1 MTKKIISIYSLSK
14 EYTSNNN
21 SIVILKDI
29 SFELYQGD
37 IISIVGPS
45 GSGKSTFLNILG
57 LLDSSFKGQ
66 YNFLN
71 KNIKNISND
80 EKNIIRN
87 DSIGFVHQFFHL
99 IPELNILENVTL
111 PNLIQC
117 NKVSDSIKKA
127 KSILISFDLQ
137 DKIHSKPYNLSGGEK
152 QRVAIAR
159 ALINKPSIII
169 ADEMTGNLDEKIS
182 DSIFEFFLEQIRINN
197 QSLIYV
203 THNKHYAMQANIKYK
218 IINQNLVPCTHFGRI
233 L

>member
-1 MTKKIISIYSLSK
+1 MTNKIISIYSLST

-21 SIVILKDI
+21 SVLILKDI

-57 LLDSSFKGQ
+57 LLDSSYTGE

-71 KNIKNISND
+71 NNVKNTSSY
-80 EKNIIRN
+80 EKNTIRN

-99 IPELNILENVTL
+99 IPELNVLENVTL
-111 PNLIQC
+111 PNLIQS
-117 NKVSDSIKKA
+117 NKIADSIKKA
-127 KSILISFDLQ
+127 KSILINFDLE
-137 DKIHSKPYNLSGGEK
+137 DKIYSKPHNLSGGEQ

-182 DSIFEFFLEQIRINN
+182 DSIFDFFLEQIRINN
-197 QSLIYV
+197 QSLIYA
-203 THNKHYAMQANIKYK
+203 THNKHYAKKANIKYQIFNQKLMK
-218 IINQNLVPCTHFGRI
+218 I
-233 L
+233 

>member
-1 MTKKIISIYSLSK
+1 MTKNIISIYNLSK

-21 SIVILKDI
+21 SVVILKDI
-29 SFELYQGD
+29 SFKLSQGD
-37 IISIVGPS
+37 IVSIVGPS

-66 YNFLN
+66 YDFLD
-71 KNIKNISND
+71 KNIKYTSND
-80 EKNIIRN
+80 QKNIIRN
-87 DSIGFVHQFFHL
+87 NSIGFVHQFFHL
-99 IPELNILENVTL
+99 IPELNVLENVTL

-117 NKVSDSIKKA
+117 NKVADSVKKA
-127 KSILISFDLQ
+127 KSILTNFDLQ
-137 DKIHSKPYNLSGGEK
+137 DKIHSKPHNLSGGEQ

-182 DSIFEFFLEQIRINN
+182 DSIFDFFLEQIKINN

-203 THNKHYAMQANIKYK
+203 THNNHYAKQANMKYQ
-218 IINQNLVPCTHFGRI
+218 ILNQKLKQI
-233 L
+233 

>member
-1 MTKKIISIYSLSK
+1 MTKNIISIYNLSK

-21 SIVILKDI
+21 SVVILKDI
-29 SFELYQGD
+29 SFKLCQGD
-37 IISIVGPS
+37 IVSIVGPS

-66 YNFLN
+66 YDFLD
-71 KNIKNISND
+71 KNIKYTSNYQ
-80 EKNIIRN
+80 KNIIRN
-87 DSIGFVHQFFHL
+87 NSIGFVHQFFHL
-99 IPELNILENVTL
+99 IPELNVLENVTL

-117 NKVSDSIKKA
+117 NKVADSVKKA
-127 KSILISFDLQ
+127 KSILTNFDLQ
-137 DKIHSKPYNLSGGEK
+137 DKIHSKPHNLSGGEQ

-182 DSIFEFFLEQIRINN
+182 DSIFNFFLEQIRINN

-203 THNKHYAMQANIKYK
+203 THNNRYAKQANMKYQ
-218 IINQNLVPCTHFGRI
+218 ILNQKLKQI
-233 L
+233 

>member
-1 MTKKIISIYSLSK
+1 MTKNIISIYNLSK

-21 SIVILKDI
+21 SVVILKDI
-29 SFELYQGD
+29 SFKLCQGD
-37 IISIVGPS
+37 IVSIVGPS

-66 YNFLN
+66 YDFLD
-71 KNIKNISND
+71 KNIKYISND
-80 EKNIIRN
+80 QKNIIRN
-87 DSIGFVHQFFHL
+87 NSIGFVHQFFHL
-99 IPELNILENVTL
+99 IPELNVLENVTL

-117 NKVSDSIKKA
+117 NKVADSVKKA
-127 KSILISFDLQ
+127 KSILTNFDLQ
-137 DKIHSKPYNLSGGEK
+137 DKIHSKPHNLSGGEQ

-182 DSIFEFFLEQIRINN
+182 DSIFNFFLEQIRINN

-203 THNKHYAMQANIKYK
+203 THNNHFAKQANMKYQ
-218 IINQNLVPCTHFGRI
+218 ILNQKLKQI
-233 L
+233 

>member
-1 MTKKIISIYSLSK
+1 MTKNIISINNLSK

-21 SIVILKDI
+21 SVVILKEI
-29 SFELYQGD
+29 SFELCQGD
-37 IISIVGPS
+37 IVSIVGPS

-57 LLDSSFKGQ
+57 LLDSSFEGQ

-71 KNIKNISND
+71 QNIKNVSNE

-99 IPELNILENVTL
+99 IPELNVLENVTL
-111 PNLIQC
+111 PNLIQY
-117 NKVSDSIKKA
+117 NKVSDSVKKA

-218 IINQNLVPCTHFGRI
+218 IINQNLMQI
-233 L
+233 

>member
-1 MTKKIISIYSLSK
+1 MTKNIISIYNLSK

-21 SIVILKDI
+21 SVVILKDI
-29 SFELYQGD
+29 SFKLCQGD
-37 IISIVGPS
+37 IVSIVGPS

-66 YNFLN
+66 YDFLD
-71 KNIKNISND
+71 KNIKYTSNYQ
-80 EKNIIRN
+80 KNIIRN
-87 DSIGFVHQFFHL
+87 NSIGFVHQFFHL
-99 IPELNILENVTL
+99 IPELNVLENVTL

-117 NKVSDSIKKA
+117 NKVADSVKKA
-127 KSILISFDLQ
+127 KSILTNFDLK
-137 DKIHSKPYNLSGGEK
+137 DKIHFKPHNLSGGEQ

-182 DSIFEFFLEQIRINN
+182 DSIFNFFLEQIRINN

-203 THNKHYAMQANIKYK
+203 THNNHYAKQANMKYQ
-218 IINQNLVPCTHFGRI
+218 ILNQKLKQI
-233 L
+233 

>member
-1 MTKKIISIYSLSK
+1 MTKNIISIYNLSK

-21 SIVILKDI
+21 SVVILKDI
-29 SFELYQGD
+29 SFKLCQGD
-37 IISIVGPS
+37 IVSIVGPS

-66 YNFLN
+66 YDFLN
-71 KNIKNISND
+71 KNIKHTSNYQ
-80 EKNIIRN
+80 KNIIRN
-87 DSIGFVHQFFHL
+87 NSIGFVHQFFHL
-99 IPELNILENVTL
+99 IPELNVLENVTL

-117 NKVSDSIKKA
+117 NKVADSVKKA
-127 KSILISFDLQ
+127 KSILTNFDLQ
-137 DKIHSKPYNLSGGEK
+137 DKIHSKPHNLSGGEQ

-182 DSIFEFFLEQIRINN
+182 DSIFNFFLEQIRINN

-203 THNKHYAMQANIKYK
+203 THNNHYAKQANMKYQ
-218 IINQNLVPCTHFGRI
+218 ILNQKLKQI
-233 L
+233 

>member
-1 MTKKIISIYSLSK
+1 MTKNIISIYNLSK

-21 SIVILKDI
+21 SVVILKDI
-29 SFELYQGD
+29 SFKLCQGD
-37 IISIVGPS
+37 IVSIVGPS

-66 YNFLN
+66 YDFLD
-71 KNIKNISND
+71 KNIKNTSND
-80 EKNIIRN
+80 QKNIIRN
-87 DSIGFVHQFFHL
+87 NSIGFVHQFFHL
-99 IPELNILENVTL
+99 IPELNVLENVTL

-117 NKVSDSIKKA
+117 NKVADSVKKA
-127 KSILISFDLQ
+127 KSILTNFDLG
-137 DKIHSKPYNLSGGEK
+137 DKILSKPHNLSGGEQ

-182 DSIFEFFLEQIRINN
+182 DSIFNFFLEQIRINN

-203 THNKHYAMQANIKYK
+203 THNNHYAKQANMKYQ
-218 IINQNLVPCTHFGRI
+218 ILNQKLKQI
-233 L
+233 

>member
-1 MTKKIISIYSLSK
+1 MTKNIISIYNLSK

-21 SIVILKDI
+21 SVVILKDI
-29 SFELYQGD
+29 SFKLCQGD
-37 IISIVGPS
+37 IVSIVGPS

-66 YNFLN
+66 YDFLD
-71 KNIKNISND
+71 KNIKYTSND
-80 EKNIIRN
+80 QKNIIRN
-87 DSIGFVHQFFHL
+87 NSIGFVHQFFHL
-99 IPELNILENVTL
+99 IPELNVLENVTL

-117 NKVSDSIKKA
+117 NKVADSVKKA
-127 KSILISFDLQ
+127 KSILTNFDLQ
-137 DKIHSKPYNLSGGEK
+137 DKIHSKPHNLSGGEQ

-182 DSIFEFFLEQIRINN
+182 DSIFNFFLEQIRINN

-203 THNKHYAMQANIKYK
+203 THNNHFAKQANMKYQ
-218 IINQNLVPCTHFGRI
+218 ILNQKLKQI
-233 L
+233 

>member
-1 MTKKIISIYSLSK
+1 MTKNIISIYNLSK

-21 SIVILKDI
+21 SVVILKDI
-29 SFELYQGD
+29 SFKLCQGD
-37 IISIVGPS
+37 IVSIVGPS

-66 YNFLN
+66 YDFLD
-71 KNIKNISND
+71 KNIKYTSND
-80 EKNIIRN
+80 QKNIIRN
-87 DSIGFVHQFFHL
+87 NSIGFVHQFFHL
-99 IPELNILENVTL
+99 IPELNVLENVTL

-117 NKVSDSIKKA
+117 NKVADSVKKA
-127 KSILISFDLQ
+127 KSILTNFDLQ
-137 DKIHSKPYNLSGGEK
+137 DKIHSKPHNLSGGEQ

-182 DSIFEFFLEQIRINN
+182 NSIFQFFLEQIRINN

-203 THNKHYAMQANIKYK
+203 THNNHYAKQANMKYQ
-218 IINQNLVPCTHFGRI
+218 ILNQKLKQI
-233 L
+233 

>member
-1 MTKKIISIYSLSK
+1 MTKNIISIYNLSK

-21 SIVILKDI
+21 SVVILKDI
-29 SFELYQGD
+29 SFKLCQGD
-37 IISIVGPS
+37 IVSIVGPS

-66 YNFLN
+66 YDFLD
-71 KNIKNISND
+71 KNIKYTSND
-80 EKNIIRN
+80 QKNIIRN
-87 DSIGFVHQFFHL
+87 NSIGFVHQFFHL
-99 IPELNILENVTL
+99 IPELNVLENVTL

-117 NKVSDSIKKA
+117 NKVADSVKKA
-127 KSILISFDLQ
+127 KSILTNFDLQ
-137 DKIHSKPYNLSGGEK
+137 DKILSKPHNLSGGEQ

-182 DSIFEFFLEQIRINN
+182 DSIFNFFLEQVRINN

-203 THNKHYAMQANIKYK
+203 THNNHYAKQANMKYQ
-218 IINQNLVPCTHFGRI
+218 ILNQKLKQI
-233 L
+233 

>member
-1 MTKKIISIYSLSK
+1 MTKNIISIYNLSK

-21 SIVILKDI
+21 SVVILKDI
-29 SFELYQGD
+29 SFKLCQGD
-37 IISIVGPS
+37 IVSIVGPS

-66 YNFLN
+66 YDFLD
-71 KNIKNISND
+71 KNIKYTSND
-80 EKNIIRN
+80 QKNIIRN
-87 DSIGFVHQFFHL
+87 NSIGFVHQFFHL
-99 IPELNILENVTL
+99 IPELNVLENVTL

-117 NKVSDSIKKA
+117 NKVADSVKKA
-127 KSILISFDLQ
+127 KSILTKFNLQ
-137 DKIHSKPYNLSGGEK
+137 DKIHSKPHNLSGGEQ

-182 DSIFEFFLEQIRINN
+182 DSIFNFFLEQIRINN

-203 THNKHYAMQANIKYK
+203 THNNHYAKQANMKYQ
-218 IINQNLVPCTHFGRI
+218 ILNQKLKQI
-233 L
+233 

>member
-1 MTKKIISIYSLSK
+1 MTKNIISIYNLSK

-21 SIVILKDI
+21 SVVILKDV
-29 SFELYQGD
+29 SFKLYQGD
-37 IISIVGPS
+37 IVSIVGPS

-66 YNFLN
+66 YDFLD
-71 KNIKNISND
+71 KNIKYTSND
-80 EKNIIRN
+80 QKNIIRN
-87 DSIGFVHQFFHL
+87 NSIGFVHQFFHL
-99 IPELNILENVTL
+99 IPELNVLENVTL

-117 NKVSDSIKKA
+117 NKVADSVKKA
-127 KSILISFDLQ
+127 KSILTNFDLQ
-137 DKIHSKPYNLSGGEK
+137 DKIHSKPHNLSGGEQ

-182 DSIFEFFLEQIRINN
+182 DSIFNFFLEQIRINN

-203 THNKHYAMQANIKYK
+203 THNNHYAKQANMKYQ
-218 IINQNLVPCTHFGRI
+218 ILNQKLKQI
-233 L
+233 

>member
-1 MTKKIISIYSLSK
+1 MTKNIISIYNLSK

-21 SIVILKDI
+21 SVVILKDI
-29 SFELYQGD
+29 SFKLCQGD
-37 IISIVGPS
+37 IVSIVGPS

-66 YNFLN
+66 YDFLD
-71 KNIKNISND
+71 KNIKYTSND
-80 EKNIIRN
+80 QKNIIRN
-87 DSIGFVHQFFHL
+87 NSIGFVHQFFHL
-99 IPELNILENVTL
+99 IPELNVLENVTL

-117 NKVSDSIKKA
+117 NKVADSVKKA
-127 KSILISFDLQ
+127 KSILTNFDLQ
-137 DKIHSKPYNLSGGEK
+137 DKIHSKPHNLSGGEQ

-182 DSIFEFFLEQIRINN
+182 DSIFNFFLEQVRINN

-203 THNKHYAMQANIKYK
+203 THNNHYAKQANMKYQ
-218 IINQNLVPCTHFGRI
+218 ILNQKLKQI
-233 L
+233 

>member
-1 MTKKIISIYSLSK
+1 MTKNIISIYNLSK

-21 SIVILKDI
+21 SVVILKDV
-29 SFELYQGD
+29 SFKLYQGD
-37 IISIVGPS
+37 IVSIVGPS

-66 YNFLN
+66 YDFLD
-71 KNIKNISND
+71 KNIKNTSND
-80 EKNIIRN
+80 QKNIIRN
-87 DSIGFVHQFFHL
+87 NSIGFVHQFFHL
-99 IPELNILENVTL
+99 IPELNVLENVTL

-117 NKVSDSIKKA
+117 NKVADSVKKA
-127 KSILISFDLQ
+127 KLILTNFDLQ
-137 DKIHSKPYNLSGGEK
+137 DKFHSKPHNLSGGEQ

-182 DSIFEFFLEQIRINN
+182 DSIFNFFLEQIRINN

-203 THNKHYAMQANIKYK
+203 THNNHYAKQANMKYQ
-218 IINQNLVPCTHFGRI
+218 ILNQKLKQI
-233 L
+233 

>member
-1 MTKKIISIYSLSK
+1 MTKNIISIYNLSK

-21 SIVILKDI
+21 SVVILKDI
-29 SFELYQGD
+29 SFKLCQGD
-37 IISIVGPS
+37 IVSIVGPS

-66 YNFLN
+66 YDFLD
-71 KNIKNISND
+71 KNIKYTPND
-80 EKNIIRN
+80 QKNIIRN
-87 DSIGFVHQFFHL
+87 NSIGFVHQFFHL
-99 IPELNILENVTL
+99 IPELNVLENVTL

-117 NKVSDSIKKA
+117 NKVADSVKKA
-127 KSILISFDLQ
+127 KSILTNFDLQ
-137 DKIHSKPYNLSGGEK
+137 DKIHSKPLNLSGGEQ

-182 DSIFEFFLEQIRINN
+182 DSIFNFFLEQIRINN

-203 THNKHYAMQANIKYK
+203 THNNYYAKQANMKYQ
-218 IINQNLVPCTHFGRI
+218 ILNQKLKQI
-233 L
+233 

>member
-1 MTKKIISIYSLSK
+1 MTKNIISIYNLSK

-21 SIVILKDI
+21 SVVILKDI
-29 SFELYQGD
+29 SFKLCQGD
-37 IISIVGPS
+37 IVSIVGPS

-66 YNFLN
+66 YDFLD
-71 KNIKNISND
+71 KNIKYTPND
-80 EKNIIRN
+80 QKNIIRN
-87 DSIGFVHQFFHL
+87 NSIGFVHQFFHL
-99 IPELNILENVTL
+99 IPELNVLENVTL

-117 NKVSDSIKKA
+117 NKVADSVKKA
-127 KSILISFDLQ
+127 KSILTNFDLQ
-137 DKIHSKPYNLSGGEK
+137 DKIHSKPHNLSGGEQ

-182 DSIFEFFLEQIRINN
+182 DSIFNFFLEQIRINN

-203 THNKHYAMQANIKYK
+203 THNNHYAKQANMKYQ
-218 IINQNLVPCTHFGRI
+218 ILNQKLKQI
-233 L
+233 